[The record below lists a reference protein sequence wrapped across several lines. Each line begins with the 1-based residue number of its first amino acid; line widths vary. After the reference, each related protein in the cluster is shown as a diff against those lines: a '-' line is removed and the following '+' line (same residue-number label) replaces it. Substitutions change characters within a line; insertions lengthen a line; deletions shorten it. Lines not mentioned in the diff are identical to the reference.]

1 MRRLTLLTNPDI
13 CNLRCPLCFLRQ
25 QGCGAGLG
33 EMPFEVARAAVEKYA
48 VRDAAGAVPLREV
61 IPSTMGEPLLY
72 SKFAELLELC
82 GNYGIPLNLTTNGT
96 FPGKWGSL
104 EGMEA
109 LLLACSDIKVSTL
122 SYEEGGL
129 EELEWHRNV
138 ELLLD
143 IRRRLLKSGRLEQTG
158 RHAATVSLQVTLH
171 RENFEHAGQILQWA
185 EQVGISRIK
194 WNPVVFLK
202 CAPAELRERFALPEG
217 AVEHLRSVLCSEKVR
232 CEGSLY
238 FEGRDGSCIDGG
250 SCSVGG
256 SCPQEGAKGCPF
268 SDEVW
273 VWPDGHEDHC
283 PDPERRW
290 G

>member
-25 QGCGAGLG
+25 RGVASRYG
-33 EMPFEVARAAVEKYA
+33 EMPFQVARAAVERYT
-48 VRDAAGAVPLREV
+48 VRDAAGADPLREV

-82 GNYGIPLNLTTNGT
+82 ESRGIPLNLTTNGT

-104 EGMEA
+104 EGMET

-122 SYEEGGL
+122 PYEVGGL
-129 EELEWHRNV
+129 EELEWLRNV
-138 ELLLD
+138 EMLLES
-143 IRRRLLKSGRLEQTG
+143 RRRLEQAG
-158 RHAATVSLQVTLH
+158 KRAASVSLQVTLH
-171 RENFEHAGQILQWA
+171 RENFEHAGQLLQWA

-202 CAPAELRERFALPEG
+202 CAPAKLRERFALPEG
-217 AVEHLRSVLCSEKVR
+217 AVEQLRSVLCSEKVR

-238 FEGRDGSCIDGG
+238 FENRDGVCA
-250 SCSVGG
+250 VGG
-256 SCPQEGAKGCPF
+256 ICLQESGRRGCPF
-268 SDEVW
+268 ADEVW

>member
-1 MRRLTLLTNPDI
+1 
-13 CNLRCPLCFLRQ
+13 
-25 QGCGAGLG
+25 
-33 EMPFEVARAAVEKYA
+33 MPFQVARAAVEKYGCK
-48 VRDAAGAVPLREV
+48 DAAGAGPLREV

-82 GNYGIPLNLTTNGT
+82 ESRGIPLNLTTNGT

-122 SYEEGGL
+122 SYEVGGF
-129 EELEWHRNV
+129 EELDWRRNV
-138 ELLLD
+138 ERLLD
-143 IRRRLLKSGRLEQTG
+143 IRRRLLESGRLEQAG
-158 RHAATVSLQVTLH
+158 KRAATVSLQVTLH
-171 RENFEHAGQILQWA
+171 RENFEHAGHLLQWA

-202 CAPAELRERFALPEG
+202 CAPAKLRERFALPEG
-217 AVEHLRSVLCSEKVR
+217 AVEQLRSVLCSEKVR

-238 FEGRDGSCIDGG
+238 FAGRDSSCA
-250 SCSVGG
+250 VGG
-256 SCPQEGAKGCPF
+256 RCSLAQDSAAESCPFA
-268 SDEVW
+268 DEVW